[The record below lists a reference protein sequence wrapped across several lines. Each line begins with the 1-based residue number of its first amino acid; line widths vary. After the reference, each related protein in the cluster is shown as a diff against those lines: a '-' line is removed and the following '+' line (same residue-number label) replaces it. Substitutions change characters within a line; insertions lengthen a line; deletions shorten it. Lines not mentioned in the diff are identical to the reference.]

1 MFLTVQLRKRVPTL
15 YVFVHLYESY
25 RRFKF
30 RGGLEEE
37 DFQNGGLPILSA
49 VNS

>member
-15 YVFVHLYESY
+15 YVLESY
-25 RRFKF
+25 RRLKF

>member
-15 YVFVHLYESY
+15 HVLFIYQKVTD
-25 RRFKF
+25 
-30 RGGLEEE
+30 GGLEDE